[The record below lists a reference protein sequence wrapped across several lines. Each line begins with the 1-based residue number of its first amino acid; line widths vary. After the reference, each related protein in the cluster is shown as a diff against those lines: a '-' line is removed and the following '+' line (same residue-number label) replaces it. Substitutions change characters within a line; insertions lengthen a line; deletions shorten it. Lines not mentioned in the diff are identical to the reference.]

1 MTVLPNSG
9 HFDTIVV
16 GLGAVGSA
24 CLLQLARRGQ
34 RVLGLDRYDP
44 PHAWG
49 SSHGGT
55 RLIRCAVG
63 EGEAYVPLVAR
74 SHEIWRELEQEAGV
88 ELLVQCGAL
97 ILASES
103 GPARVHGKSDFVR
116 RSIAVA
122 ERFAIPHE
130 ALNAEGVM
138 RCFPQFRLRGNEIGY
153 LEPGGGY
160 VRPEACVEAQLNAA
174 RRRGA
179 TLRTGIRVAR
189 IDRDGGGVCVVTES
203 GDRHYAAEAVLAAG
217 AWSPGLTG
225 ALASHLTV
233 TRQVFHWFEPWAPAE
248 FAPGR
253 FPAFIWMHGDGPEDN
268 FYGFPIPPGEHGMKV
283 GMEQSSSTTPD
294 PDRLP
299 REVSAQETE
308 ALRRDHLEG
317 RLSGL
322 SPRVLRSVVCLYTN
336 TPDGDF
342 LIARAPENDRLLLVS
357 ACSGH
362 GFKHSA
368 GLGEAVA
375 RSLMADAAPE
385 LAAFDAVRLGSAVGA
400 LAPLWEGMDRSN
412 ERAFGI

>member
-1 MTVLPNSG
+1 MSG

-49 SSHGGT
+49 SSHGET
-55 RLIRCAVG
+55 RLTRCAVG

-74 SHEIWRELEQEAGV
+74 SHEIWRELEQETGA
-88 ELLVQCGAL
+88 ELLTQCGVL
-97 ILASES
+97 ILASAS
-103 GPARVHGKSDFVR
+103 GAACVHGKGDFVR
-116 RSIAVA
+116 RTIAVA

-130 ALNAEGVM
+130 ELDAADVT
-138 RCFPQFRLRGNEIGY
+138 RRFPQFRLRGDEIGY
-153 LEPGGGY
+153 FEPGGGFI
-160 VRPEACVEAQLNAA
+160 RPEACVEAQLTLA
-174 RRRGA
+174 RRHGA
-179 TLRTGIRVAR
+179 AIRTGTRVAR
-189 IDRDGGGVCVVTES
+189 IERDGGGVCVVTES
-203 GDRHYAAEAVLAAG
+203 GDRHYAAEALLAAG
-217 AWSPGLTG
+217 AWSAGLTG
-225 ALASHLTV
+225 ALAPYLSV
-233 TRQVFHWFEPWAPAE
+233 TRQVFHWFEPSDPAA

-268 FYGFPIPPGEHGMKV
+268 FYGFPVPPGEPGMKV
-283 GMEQSSSTTPD
+283 GMEQTSATTPD
-294 PDRLP
+294 PDRLA

-308 ALRRDHLEG
+308 ALFRDHLHG
-317 RLSGL
+317 RLPGL
-322 SPRVLRSVVCLYTN
+322 SPRAQRSAACLYTN

-342 LIARAPENDRLLLVS
+342 LIARAPENERVLLVS

-375 RSLMADAAPE
+375 RTLAADDTPDLAMFDAAR
-385 LAAFDAVRLGSAVGA
+385 FGA
-400 LAPLWEGMDRSN
+400 LAQS
-412 ERAFGI
+412 

>member
-1 MTVLPNSG
+1 MLAEGG

-34 RVLGLDRYDP
+34 RVLGLDRYAP

-55 RLIRCAVG
+55 RLTRCAVG

-74 SHEIWRELEQEAGV
+74 SHEIWRELEQETGA
-88 ELLVQCGAL
+88 ELMVQCGAL
-97 ILASES
+97 ILAGASL
-103 GPARVHGKSDFVR
+103 AAAMHGKGDFVR

-130 ALNAEGVM
+130 ALDAAGVT
-138 RCFPQFRLRGNEIGY
+138 RRFPQLRLRGDEIGY
-153 LEPGGGY
+153 FEPGGGY
-160 VRPEACVEAQLNAA
+160 LRPEACVEAQLTLA

-179 TLRTGIRVAR
+179 AIRTGARVAR
-189 IDRDGGGVCVVTES
+189 IERDGGGVRVVTED
-203 GDRHYAAEAVLAAG
+203 GERYHAAEAVLAAG
-217 AWSPGLTG
+217 AWSAGLAG
-225 ALASHLTV
+225 AFAPHLAV
-233 TRQVFHWFEPWAPAE
+233 TRQVFHWFEPTAAAA
-248 FAPGR
+248 FAPER
-253 FPAFIWMHGDGPEDN
+253 FPAFIWMHGDGPADN
-268 FYGFPIPPGEHGMKV
+268 FYGFPIPPGEQGMKL
-283 GMEQSSSTTPD
+283 GTEQYATTTPD
-294 PDRLP
+294 PDRLARDILP
-299 REVSAQETE
+299 GEAE
-308 ALRRDHLEG
+308 ALFRDHLQS
-317 RLSGL
+317 RLPGL
-322 SPRVLRSVVCLYTN
+322 SPRALRSVACLYTN

-375 RSLMADAAPE
+375 RTLVADAPPDLVMFGAT
-385 LAAFDAVRLGSAVGA
+385 RLGAAPGA
-400 LAPLWEGMDRSN
+400 AMTTPR
-412 ERAFGI
+412 

>member
-1 MTVLPNSG
+1 MMLSRGNQ
-9 HFDTIVV
+9 FDTVVV

-34 RVLGLDRYDP
+34 RVLGLDRYHP

-55 RLIRCAVG
+55 RLTRCAVG

-74 SHEIWRELEQEAGV
+74 SHQIWRELEQETGA
-88 ELLVQCGAL
+88 ELMVQCGVL
-97 ILASES
+97 ILAGASLAAS
-103 GPARVHGKSDFVR
+103 MHGKGDFVR

-130 ALNAEGVM
+130 ALDAAGVM
-138 RCFPQFRLRGNEIGY
+138 RRFPQLRLRGDEIGY
-153 LEPGGGY
+153 FETGGGY
-160 VRPEACVEAQLNAA
+160 LRPEACVEAQLTLA

-179 TLRTGIRVAR
+179 TVRTGTRVAR
-189 IDRDGGGVCVVTES
+189 IERDGGGVRVVTE
-203 GDRHYAAEAVLAAG
+203 GGEHYRAAEAVLAAG
-217 AWSPGLTG
+217 AWSAGFAG
-225 ALASHLTV
+225 ALAPHLAV
-233 TRQVFHWFEPWAPAE
+233 TRQVFHWFEPAAAAE

-253 FPAFIWMHGDGPEDN
+253 FPAFIWMHGDGPTDN
-268 FYGFPIPPGEHGMKV
+268 FYGFPIPPGEQGMKV
-283 GMEQSSSTTPD
+283 GTEQYAITTPD
-294 PDRLP
+294 PDRLA
-299 REVSAQETE
+299 REVSSGETE
-308 ALRRDHLEG
+308 ALFRDHLHG
-317 RLSGL
+317 RLPDL
-322 SPRVLRSVVCLYTN
+322 SPRALRSVACIYTS

-375 RSLMADAAPE
+375 RSLVDDAGPD
-385 LAAFDAVRLGSAVGA
+385 LAMFGAVRLGPAAGI
-400 LAPLWEGMDRSN
+400 LAPS
-412 ERAFGI
+412 